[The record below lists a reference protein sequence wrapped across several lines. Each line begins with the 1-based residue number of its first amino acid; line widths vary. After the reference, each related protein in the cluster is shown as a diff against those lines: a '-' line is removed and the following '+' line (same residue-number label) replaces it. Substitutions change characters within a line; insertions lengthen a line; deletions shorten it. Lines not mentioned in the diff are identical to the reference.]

1 MQATMRSAR
10 VAVQASKKADEM
22 THFVVELQ
30 ESDAGKISLIPMRK
44 IVKVPPFSVG
54 DIVFVKFADRKGA
67 ASKEGALIRSQG
79 TKEAMER
86 ALNRWSIGDSE
97 SRDQQGDKCKRKNPS
112 DNVEETGKQTAES
125 ETSRGKRKKPVMSES
140 TEAAYELTLGSK
152 QRAVDSET
160 SRGKRKKT
168 SQV

>member
-10 VAVQASKKADEM
+10 VAAQASKKADEM
-22 THFVVELQ
+22 THFVVEWQ
-30 ESDAGKISLIPMRK
+30 ESDAGKISMIPRRK
-44 IVKVPPFSVG
+44 IVSDPPFSVG

-125 ETSRGKRKKPVMSES
+125 ETSRGKRKKPIV
-140 TEAAYELTLGSK
+140 
-152 QRAVDSET
+152 
-160 SRGKRKKT
+160 
-168 SQV
+168 